1 MVRTGASSYVRY
13 DWENTFGTA
22 AFDNATDKAFGLN
35 ARLGSWTLGHSPKDL
50 PRLNQVEVAQFAYGQ
65 QTGSLSVD
73 FVLSNPWVFSA
84 LYGTLGNGLTT
95 TGSGPYVHTWGTT
108 GGVSGAKTITPFS
121 VEIGFAAE
129 GTSGSGE
136 NIVRTATGCILNS
149 LSIGATIDG
158 TVDCSADITY
168 GNEADNSTSYH
179 ASPPNDDVNFPYTFA
194 HGSLHW
200 YGDDAADTNSDNSK
214 VAQLQ
219 SANVTFS
226 QNPALLYT
234 VGSHKAV
241 SSFRRVFDITGNFQA
256 SWINNKK
263 LLQLFDQIESGN
275 TQKSTIRQ
283 NQANPSTIVDTILTF
298 DNGGTGTAKKAITI
312 KLSGM
317 RPDSI
322 SIDGIVPVEPVFE
335 TINWRAQSASV
346 IADNNIGT
354 AL

>member
-13 DWENTFGTA
+13 DWEDTFGTS
-22 AFDNATDKAFGLN
+22 AFNDSTHKAFGLN

-50 PRLNQVEVAQFAYGQ
+50 NRLNQVEVAQYAYGQ

-73 FVLSNPWVFSA
+73 FVLSNPWIFRA
-84 LYGTLGNGLTT
+84 LYGAQAT

-108 GGVSGAKTITPFS
+108 GDVSGAKTITPFS

-129 GTSGSGE
+129 DA
-136 NIVRTATGCILNS
+136 NIVRAATGCILNS

-168 GNEADNSTSYH
+168 GNETDNGTTYH

-200 YGDDAADTNSDNSK
+200 YGDDGADTDSDNSK
-214 VAQLQ
+214 VAELQ

-256 SWINNKK
+256 SWVNNKK
-263 LLQLFDQIESGN
+263 LLQLLDQIEKPN
-275 TQKSTIRQ
+275 TSSIREGV
-283 NQANPSTIVDTILTF
+283 AGAAVDAILTF
-298 DNGGTGTAKKAITI
+298 DNGGTGTAKKSITI
-312 KLSGM
+312 KLSGV

-335 TINWRAQSASV
+335 TINWRAKTASV
-346 IADNNIGT
+346 IADNNIAT

>member
-13 DWENTFGTA
+13 DWEDTFGTA
-22 AFDNATDKAFGLN
+22 AFSNSTHKAFGLN
-35 ARLGSWTLGHSPKDL
+35 ARLGSWTLGQSPKDL
-50 PRLNQVEVAQFAYGQ
+50 PILNQVEIAQYAYGQ
-65 QTGSLSVD
+65 QNGSLSVD
-73 FVLSNPWVFSA
+73 FVLSNPWVFRA
-84 LYGTLGNGLTT
+84 LYGAQAT
-95 TGSGPYVHTWGTT
+95 TGTGPYVHTWGTT
-108 GGVSGAKTITPFS
+108 GDVSGAKTITPFS
-121 VEIGFAAE
+121 VEVGFAAE
-129 GTSGSGE
+129 DA

-194 HGSLHW
+194 HGELRW
-200 YGDDAADTNSDNSK
+200 YGDDAADTDATGSK
-214 VAQLQ
+214 IAELQ

-241 SSFRRVFDITGNFQA
+241 SSFRRVFDITGNFNA

-263 LLQLFDQIESGN
+263 LLQLLDQIEKPN
-275 TQKSTIRQ
+275 TSSIREGV
-283 NQANPSTIVDTILTF
+283 AGAAVDAILTF
-298 DNGGTGTAKKAITI
+298 DNGGTGVNKKAITI
-312 KLSGM
+312 KLSGV

-335 TINWRAQSASV
+335 TINWRAKTASV

>member
-13 DWENTFGTA
+13 DWENEFGVA
-22 AFDNATDKAFGLN
+22 AFDNATQKAFGLN

-50 PRLNQVEVAQFAYGQ
+50 PRLNQVEVAQYAYGQ

-73 FVLSNPWVFSA
+73 FVLSNPWVFRA
-84 LYGTLGNGLTT
+84 LYGAQAT
-95 TGSGPYVHTWGTT
+95 TGTGPYVHTWGTT
-108 GGVSGAKTITPFS
+108 GDVSGAKTITPFS

-129 GTSGSGE
+129 DA

-168 GNEADNSTSYH
+168 GNEADNGTSYH
-179 ASPPNDDVNFPYTFA
+179 ASPPNDDINFPYTFA
-194 HGSLHW
+194 HGELRW
-200 YGDDAADTNSDNSK
+200 YGDDAADTDATGSK
-214 VAQLQ
+214 IAELQ

-241 SSFRRVFDITGNFQA
+241 SSFRRVFDITGNFNA

-263 LLQLFDQIESGN
+263 LLQLLDQIEKPN
-275 TQKSTIRQ
+275 TSSIREGV
-283 NQANPSTIVDTILTF
+283 AGAAVDAILTF
-298 DNGGTGTAKKAITI
+298 DNGGTGVNKKAITI
-312 KLSGM
+312 KLSGV

-322 SIDGIVPVEPVFE
+322 AIDGIVPVEPVFE
-335 TINWRAQSASV
+335 TINWRAKTASV

>member
-1 MVRTGASSYVRY
+1 MFKKSS
-13 DWENTFGTA
+13 DFQGI
-22 AFDNATDKAFGLN
+22 
-35 ARLGSWTLGHSPKDL
+35 LGFPKIHRFPEILGFSRNPVIAKKS
-50 PRLNQVEVAQFAYGQ
+50 Q
-65 QTGSLSVD
+65 D
-73 FVLSNPWVFSA
+73 FQEIIGFSTNPWIFRA
-84 LYGTLGNGLTT
+84 LYGAHAT

-108 GGVSGAKTITPFS
+108 GAVSGAKTITPFS

-194 HGSLHW
+194 HGELRW
-200 YGDDAADTNSDNSK
+200 YGDDGQDTDNTGSK
-214 VAQLQ
+214 IAELQ

-256 SWINNKK
+256 SWINSKK
-263 LLQLFDQIESGN
+263 LLQLLDQIEGGN
-275 TQKSTIRQ
+275 TQKEFIRQ
-283 NQANPSTIVDTILTF
+283 NQGGSAVDAILTF
-298 DNGGTGTAKKAITI
+298 DNGGTGTAKKALTI
-312 KLSGM
+312 KLTGV

-335 TINWRAQSASV
+335 TINWRAKSASIV
-346 IADNNIGT
+346 ADNNIAT

>member
-22 AFDNATDKAFGLN
+22 AFDNATHKAFGLN

-50 PRLNQVEVAQFAYGQ
+50 PRLNQVEVAQYAYGQ

-73 FVLSNPWVFSA
+73 FVLSNPWIFRA
-84 LYGTLGNGLTT
+84 LYGAQAT

-108 GGVSGAKTITPFS
+108 GDVSGAKTITPFS

-129 GTSGSGE
+129 DA
-136 NIVRTATGCILNS
+136 NIVRAATGCILNS

-168 GNEADNSTSYH
+168 GNETDNGTTYH

-200 YGDDAADTNSDNSK
+200 YGDDGADTDSDNSK
-214 VAQLQ
+214 VAELQ

-256 SWINNKK
+256 SWVNNKK
-263 LLQLFDQIESGN
+263 LLQLLDQIEKPN
-275 TQKSTIRQ
+275 TSSIREGV
-283 NQANPSTIVDTILTF
+283 AGAAVDAILTF
-298 DNGGTGTAKKAITI
+298 DNGGTGTAKKSITI
-312 KLSGM
+312 KLSGV

-322 SIDGIVPVEPVFE
+322 AIDGIIPVEPVFE
-335 TINWRAQSASV
+335 TINWRAKTASV
-346 IADNNIGT
+346 IADNNIAT

>member
-1 MVRTGASSYVRY
+1 MVRTGGSSYVRY
-13 DWENTFGTA
+13 DWEDTFGTA
-22 AFDNATDKAFGLN
+22 AFNNSTHKAFGLN

-50 PRLNQVEVAQFAYGQ
+50 PRLNQVEVAQYAYGQ
-65 QTGSLSVD
+65 QNGSLSVD
-73 FVLSNPWVFSA
+73 FVLSNPWLFKA
-84 LYGTLGNGLTT
+84 LYGASGAPSESG
-95 TGSGPYVHTWGTT
+95 GSYTHTWGTT
-108 GGVSGAKTITPFS
+108 GDVSGAKTITPFS
-121 VEIGFAAE
+121 VEVGFAAE
-129 GTSGSGE
+129 DA

-168 GNEADNSTSYH
+168 GNEADNGTSYH
-179 ASPPNDDVNFPYTFA
+179 ASPPNDDINFPYTFA
-194 HGSLHW
+194 HGELRW
-200 YGDDAADTNSDNSK
+200 YGDDAADTDAAGSK
-214 VAQLQ
+214 IAELQ

-263 LLQLFDQIESGN
+263 LLQLLDQIEKPN
-275 TQKSTIRQ
+275 TSSIREGV
-283 NQANPSTIVDTILTF
+283 AGAAVDAILTF
-298 DNGGTGTAKKAITI
+298 TNGGTGTAKKAITI
-312 KLSGM
+312 KLSGV

-322 SIDGIVPVEPVFE
+322 SIDGIIPVEPVFE
-335 TINWRAQSASV
+335 TINWRAKTASV
-346 IADNNIGT
+346 TAENAISTT

>member
-13 DWENTFGTA
+13 DWEDTFGTA
-22 AFDNATDKAFGLN
+22 AFNNSTHKTFGLN

-50 PRLNQVEVAQFAYGQ
+50 PRLNQVEVAQYAYGQ
-65 QTGSLSVD
+65 QNGSVSVD
-73 FVLSNPWVFSA
+73 FVLSNPWIFKA
-84 LYGTLGNGLTT
+84 LYGASPAP

-108 GGVSGAKTITPFS
+108 GDVSGAKTITPFS
-121 VEIGFAAE
+121 VEVGFAAE

-194 HGSLHW
+194 HGELRW
-200 YGDDAADTNSDNSK
+200 YGDDAVDTDNAGSV
-214 VAQLQ
+214 VA
-219 SANVTFS
+219 FS

-263 LLQLFDQIESGN
+263 LLQLLDQIESGN

-283 NQANPSTIVDTILTF
+283 NQSNTSTIVDAILTF
-298 DNGGTGTAKKAITI
+298 DNGGTGTAKKAITV
-312 KLSGM
+312 KLSGV